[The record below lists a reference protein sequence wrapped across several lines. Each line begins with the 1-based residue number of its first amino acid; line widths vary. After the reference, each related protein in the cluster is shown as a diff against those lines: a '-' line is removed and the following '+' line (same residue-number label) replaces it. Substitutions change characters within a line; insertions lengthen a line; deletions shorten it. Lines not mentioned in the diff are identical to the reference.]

1 MRISALQKT
10 AKIIIVIA
18 IADWNKLS
26 EDIIFNKLLYSHIQR
41 LTKWGKRTAKY
52 FKGKWFELLIY
63 KIKYTD
69 GKYAHKKCS
78 TLLIAN

>member
-10 AKIIIVIA
+10 AKIIIVIT

-26 EDIIFNKLLYSHIQR
+26 EDFIFNKCLYSHIQR
-41 LTKWGKRTAKY
+41 LTKWGKQTVNY

-63 KIKYTD
+63 QIKYTD
-69 GKYAHKKCS
+69 GKYAHKKML